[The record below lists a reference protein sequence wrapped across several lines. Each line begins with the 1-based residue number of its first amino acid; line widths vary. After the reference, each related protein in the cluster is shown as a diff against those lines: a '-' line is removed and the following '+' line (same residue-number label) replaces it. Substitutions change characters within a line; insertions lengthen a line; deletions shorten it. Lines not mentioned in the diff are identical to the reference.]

1 MSYRGSSGIEEVAD
15 ENTDEI
21 VLQLANRIDVG
32 LNPRDI
38 DYSHRVGAATRASNM
53 DDMETDRQRQPQRPM
68 EIIVKLKSYQARL
81 ALLKGRK
88 TLRHNKEGVYINED
102 LTQKRKNLA
111 FGCRKLK
118 KDRRIP
124 NTWVYNGNIFIAER
138 DGTYTPTLTI
148 NT

>member
-38 DYSHRVGAATRASNM
+38 DHSHRVGAATRASNM

-68 EIIVKLKSYQARL
+68 EIMVKLKSYQARL
-81 ALLKGRK
+81 KAEKPYVV
-88 TLRHNKEGVYINED
+88 T
-102 LTQKRKNLA
+102 
-111 FGCRKLK
+111 
-118 KDRRIP
+118 RRVSI
-124 NTWVYNGNIFIAER
+124 
-138 DGTYTPTLTI
+138 
-148 NT
+148 